1 VPVPQT
7 SGPRRRGSVR
17 ANVLLVVAICAA
29 PALLAVGLALG
40 ALGQINQNVV
50 DLDARSVVPLSALGD
65 LRDVE
70 GDMRVLVWKY
80 AAAAPADRADLK
92 AEISDVDHHGDA
104 TIKDYLAAHGSTTDA
119 SGQKMKAFTAAL
131 ARWRAVR
138 DDEVFR
144 TAEAKGLAAALPLIS
159 GDLATAD
166 DALAAPMDDLFAAEV
181 AAAKAS
187 RQVAAN
193 EYSGARFQL
202 VLVIAVGLAVAL
214 CAAWVVIRRLLR
226 TVARIAEVATS
237 ADAARR
243 VGAIDD
249 RTELGDLARSLDAM
263 LDAMV
268 DQQRV
273 LDRERSVREEQ
284 ITEAFARQTA
294 AERDVRQR
302 AQDVIDETG
311 STVLAEL
318 RTVVSQAEAMAA
330 SVDEIERRAR
340 DADQVTRAVVARAAE
355 ADRVVTTVV
364 GSLRRVSGI
373 AALISG
379 VAEQTNLLALNATI
393 EAARAG
399 DAGRG
404 FSVVANEVKE
414 LAGETGRSTSEIA
427 DTVAALE
434 ENAAAM
440 SEAITAMSEGV
451 GGIDQA
457 TALVNEVAARQRS
470 TVHELDQSVRGA
482 IETIESMARLTQ
494 RLERRSEER
503 GWTESRVTVEVSGRA
518 CEAELV
524 DLSGSGLRCRVDN
537 GAVPV
542 GARVTVTVQPKGSAP
557 ITVEATVVRS
567 EPAGARTELGLA
579 FTQPPQAAVTRF
591 RQLVAAG

>member
-1 VPVPQT
+1 VSVSQ
-7 SGPRRRGSVR
+7 GPAGRRTSVR
-17 ANVLLVVAICAA
+17 SSVLLVVAICAA
-29 PALLAVGLALG
+29 PALLAVGLALST
-40 ALGQINQNVV
+40 LGQVNQNVE
-50 DLDARSVVPLSALGD
+50 DLNAHSVVPLSVLGD

-80 AAAAPADRADLK
+80 AAAAPADRADVT

-104 TIKDYLAAHGSTTDA
+104 AIADYLKAHGSTTDPSA
-119 SGQKMKAFTAAL
+119 AKMKAFAAAL
-131 ARWRAVR
+131 AQWRSVR

-144 TAEAKGLAAALPLIS
+144 TAQAKGLAAALPLIA
-159 GDLATAD
+159 GDLSTAD

-181 AAAKAS
+181 AAARTS
-187 RQVAAN
+187 QQAAGS
-193 EYSGARFQL
+193 EYSTARLQL
-202 VLVIAVGLAVAL
+202 VLVIAIGLAVAL
-214 CAAWVVIRRLLR
+214 AAAWVLVRRLST
-226 TVARIAEVATS
+226 TVTRIAEVATS
-237 ADAARR
+237 ADPSRR
-243 VGAIDD
+243 VGPIPD
-249 RTELGDLARSLDAM
+249 RTELGDLARSLDSM
-263 LDAMV
+263 LDAMAH
-268 DQQRV
+268 QQQV
-273 LDRERSVREEQ
+273 LDRERAVREEQ

-311 STVLAEL
+311 STVLGEL
-318 RTVVSQAEAMAA
+318 RTVVGQAEAMAA

-355 ADRVVTTVV
+355 ADRVVNTVV

-427 DTVAALE
+427 DTVATLE

-440 SEAITAMSEGV
+440 AEAITAMSEGV

-470 TVHELDQSVRGA
+470 TVRELDQSVRGA
-482 IETIESMARLTQ
+482 IDTIESMARLTQ
-494 RLERRSEER
+494 RLERRQEER
-503 GWTESRVTVEVSGRA
+503 GWADSGVTLDVAGRSY
-518 CEAELV
+518 EAELV
-524 DLSGSGLRCRVDN
+524 DLSGSGLRCRVEN
-537 GAVPV
+537 GSISV
-542 GARVTVTVQPKGSAP
+542 GAPVRVTVHPTGSAP
-557 ITVEATVVRS
+557 ITVEAKVVRS
-567 EPAGARTELGLA
+567 EPAGGRAELGLA
-579 FTQPPQAAVTRF
+579 FNQPPQAAVARF
-591 RQLVAAG
+591 RQLIATS